1 MRLLITGK
9 TRSGK
14 STTLHQLLSDLLRRP
29 WIKVL
34 LLDGKGVELAPYAN
48 QPNVTYAGPD
58 QLSLW
63 AVHLDNIAFGLAAR
77 FAQLAK
83 AGKRVADPDAPR
95 YLIIADEVQI
105 GCRDQQHGRTIKNAL
120 THISEQSAA
129 LGDVLILTC
138 QREQNSLPP
147 AVRWNCNAKL
157 RMLGAGYFHYQ
168 PDGQPHVAGRV
179 PYIEPAETLARLTQ
193 PLNGTA
199 CPEPAEGAELP
210 INTATLLQLLNA
222 DHSDQEQDA
231 RANATLYFGDVGTG
245 RTYQLHHHPTNGSKN
260 SIYVDLQEPHKAW
273 LSSILEQCGA
283 TLPSKVSTAELSEMA
298 ALAIRAQ
305 PTTLLMDNLDAAQPR
320 TRNAINLLLDAAANV
335 ALAAQP
341 PDTAVRERKINPF
354 VSRCRIVR
362 IPPLSKIEAQD
373 LADQHLPT
381 DIPRRQATLRRIV
394 DMGNNH
400 PATIVNLCKQAKTGS
415 LSELRHL
422 ESTPRMFN
430 FGIILLLPI
439 LILILV
445 WRYQVDSYLASALL
459 LAAMMLLRPFIYRSV
474 RNTTR

>member
-34 LLDGKGVELAPYAN
+34 LLDGKGVELAPYAC
-48 QPNVTYAGPD
+48 QPDVTYAGPD
-58 QLSLW
+58 QLEVW
-63 AVHLDNIAFGLAAR
+63 ATQLDNIAMRLSIR
-77 FAQLAK
+77 FAELAR
-83 AGKRVADPDAPR
+83 AGKRAADPDAPR

-105 GCRDQQHGRTIKNAL
+105 GCRDHTHGRIIKNAL

-138 QREQNSLPP
+138 QREQNSVPP

-179 PYIEPAETLARLTQ
+179 PYLSPEQALQRLPD
-193 PLNGTA
+193 PLNGTTS
-199 CPEPAEGAELP
+199 PEPAEGADLSISTE
-210 INTATLLQLLNA
+210 TLLQILRA

-231 RANATLYFGDVGTG
+231 RANATLYLGDVGSG
-245 RTYQLHHHPTNGSKN
+245 RTHQLHHHPTNGTQRT
-260 SIYVDLQEPHKAW
+260 IYIDLQESQKTW

-283 TLPSKVSTAELSEMA
+283 TVPGRITATELAEMA
-298 ALAIRAQ
+298 ALAIRAT
-305 PTTLLMDNLDAAQPR
+305 PTTLLLDNLDAVQMRAR
-320 TRNAINLLLDAAANV
+320 DSITLLLDAAANV

-341 PDTAVRERKINPF
+341 PDTPARERKINPF
-354 VSRCRIVR
+354 IPRCRIVR
-362 IPPLSKIEAQD
+362 IPPLSKPQAQE

-381 DIPRRQATLRRIV
+381 GIPRRRATLRRIV
-394 DMGNNH
+394 DMGNGH

-439 LILILV
+439 LILLLV

-474 RNTTR
+474 RNTTK